1 MKVLAI
7 EPYYGG
13 SHQAFLDG
21 WRQHSVHDWTLL
33 TLPAHHWKWR
43 MRYGCVHF
51 VQQIKALVSAGQ
63 TWDILVCS
71 DMLDLAAFRG
81 LAGPAVNQ
89 LPMVVYFH
97 ENQLTYPNQQDDPRD
112 LHFAFT
118 NVTTALAADQVWFNS
133 QFHLNDFLAATRE
146 FLHHVPN
153 ASSGDV
159 VDGIRPKSSVQ
170 YPGVAMPADQREGAL
185 TAELDESN
193 ATTSLHIAWA
203 ARWEHDK
210 NPRLFFA
217 ALRELRRRQISFQVS
232 VFGQSFR
239 EVPPEFQQ
247 AELEFLDHIRHWG
260 FTADRSE
267 YLRLLASADVFVS
280 TAEHEFFGIAA
291 LEAMSLGV
299 APVLPDRLS
308 YPELVAGADQPQRW
322 LYDGTV
328 ESLVSR
334 LADIASK
341 RSTWLEPTVRLAA
354 HLRSRF
360 SLPTRVQSMDTQ
372 LQLVTPTF

>member
-51 VQQIKALVSAGQ
+51 VQQMDALVRAGQ
-63 TWDILVCS
+63 MWDILVCS

-81 LAGPAVNQ
+81 LAGSAVKQ

-118 NVTTALAADQVWFNS
+118 NFTTALAADQVWFNS
-133 QFHLNDFLAATRE
+133 QFHLNDFFAATRE
-146 FLHHVPN
+146 FLRKVPN
-153 ASSGDV
+153 ASPEDL
-159 VDGIRPKSSVQ
+159 VDGIRRKAAVHH
-170 YPGVAMPADQREGAL
+170 PGVAMPEDPSERTRTEPDDL
-185 TAELDESN
+185 N
-193 ATTSLHIAWA
+193 ATTPLHIAWA

-210 NPRLFFA
+210 NPGLFFA
-217 ALRELRRRQISFQVS
+217 ALRELQRKRIAFQVS

-239 EVPPEFQQ
+239 DVPAEFQQ
-247 AELEFLDHIRHWG
+247 AEREFSDHIRHWG
-260 FTADRSE
+260 FAADRSE
-267 YLRLLASADVFVS
+267 YLRLLANADVFVS

-291 LEAMSLGV
+291 LEAMSLGL

-308 YPELVAGADQPQRW
+308 YPELVAGTDEPHRW

-328 ESLVSR
+328 ESLVNR
-334 LADIASK
+334 LVDISSN
-341 RSTWLEPTVRLAA
+341 RSTWLKPTARLAA

-372 LQLVTPTF
+372 LQLVTPTL